1 MKAPNAQVGNASGTE
16 LKFFNMWSILELESE
31 FKARAH
37 ALRLDLNH
45 RPQLLPET
53 GRTTKIG
60 IIQMASQQQAADCVE
75 RFHGQLMNGHALS
88 VDLQMPKPVVRTAA
102 IFGASRKTVA
112 KKRSRKA

>member
-1 MKAPNAQVGNASGTE
+1 MDAILYVRHPGQEMDLSELEDLFTTVGDVESCR
-16 LKFFNMWSILELESE
+16 LELM
-31 FKARAH
+31 
-37 ALRLDLNH
+37 
-45 RPQLLPET
+45 PET